1 MTTVTR
7 VATAFV
13 YVSDQEEALRFYT
26 ERLGFDVRS
35 DEATDR
41 GLRWIEVAPPGDGAA
56 LALVVPATDD
66 QPRPGSRVE
75 ISLAVDD
82 VDSAHAEFEAR
93 GVRVGEIMRWDPP
106 VPPMFFLY
114 DQDENRFLIVER

>member
-7 VATAFV
+7 VASAFV
-13 YVSDQEEALRFYT
+13 YVSDHEPALRFYT
-26 ERLGFDVRS
+26 ERLGFEVRS
-35 DEATDR
+35 DETTDH
-41 GLRWIEVAPPGDGAA
+41 GQRWIEVAPPGEDTA
-56 LALVVPATDD
+56 LALVVPGSDD

-82 VDSAHAEFEAR
+82 AEAARAEFEAH